1 MGMSMSENQMESF
14 VGVDVAKNTLDL
26 RIEPAGES
34 LHVDYDDAGVTEIS
48 RRLTELSPT
57 LIVMEATGGLETRL
71 ASELAARGLPV
82 AVINP
87 RQARNFAKA
96 TGQLAKS
103 DKVDAAVLAQFAR
116 TIRPEVRALKDADTR
131 ELDAL
136 VTRRRQLVAM
146 RVQESLRLGTTA
158 SKPLHKNLKSHIAWL
173 DKQITKLDDDLT
185 RRLRNSE
192 VWKAKDDLLR
202 SIPGV
207 GSVTSFT
214 LLAGCPELG
223 ALNRREIA
231 KLTGVAPLANDS
243 GKHRGKRFIWGGR
256 ADIRAVLYMASISA
270 IRCNPIIKAFAAR
283 LKQAG
288 KPPKVI
294 IVACMRKLITIMNSM
309 LKNNTPWTA
318 QAA

>member
-1 MGMSMSENQMESF
+1 MSMSEKQMESF
-14 VGVDVAKNTLDL
+14 VGIDVSKNTLDL
-26 RIEPAGES
+26 RLEPSGQS
-34 LHVDYDDAGVTEIS
+34 LHVTYDDAGVAEICQ
-48 RRLTELSPT
+48 RLTELSPT
-57 LIVMEATGGLETRL
+57 LIVMEATGGLEIRL
-71 ASELAARGLPV
+71 AGELAARGLPV

-96 TGQLAKS
+96 TGQLAKT
-103 DKVDAAVLAQFAR
+103 DKVDAAVLAAFAR
-116 TIRPEVRALKDADTR
+116 TIRPAVRPLKDADTR

-146 RVQESLRLGTTA
+146 RVQENLRLGATA
-158 SKPLHKNLKSHIAWL
+158 SKALQKDLKAHIAWL
-173 DKQITKLDDDLT
+173 DKQIAKLDDDLT

-214 LLAGCPELG
+214 LLASCPELG
-223 ALNRREIA
+223 KLNRREIA

-256 ADIRAVLYMASISA
+256 ADVRAVLYMASCSA
-270 IRCNPIIKAFAAR
+270 MRCNPVIRAFADR

-288 KPPKVI
+288 KPPKVV

-309 LKNNTPWTA
+309 LKNNTPWTLQTA
-318 QAA
+318 